1 MNAIGDVGI
10 AIAIFFMVRDLGTTD
25 YHAVFST
32 RPHECWAKGGD
43 DGQLGGAAAAAGRG
57 RQVGPDPAPHLASRR
72 HGGPHPGQRA
82 DPRGHHGDG
91 RRLPG
96 RALRTCCSR
105 TRPTCARWWRC
116 WAWPTLLMAGVIAL
130 VQTDIKRIIAY
141 STMSQIGY
149 MFAAVGVG
157 DVLGRHVPPAHPRVL
172 QGAAVPG
179 RRHRHPRA
187 RQRAGRAADG
197 RPVQGDAAHD
207 HADVG
212 GHDRA
217 DRVLAA
223 VQGRRSWRARCTGAA
238 PPAGSCT
245 WAGWSA
251 PPSPASTPP
260 G

>member
-1 MNAIGDVGI
+1 MNAIGDIGI
-10 AIAIFFMVRDLGTTD
+10 AIAIFFMVRDLGTTN
-25 YHAVFST
+25 YHDVFT
-32 RPHECWAKGGD
+32 RAHRRVAEGRRHR
-43 DGQLGGAAAAAGRG
+43 QLGGAAAARGRG
-57 RQVGPDPAPHLASRR
+57 CQVGPDPAPHLASRR

-91 RRLPG
+91 RRLPD
-96 RALRTCCSR
+96 RALRTCCSP
-105 TRPTCARWWRC
+105 TRPTCSTLVAVIGV
-116 WAWPTLLMAGVIAL
+116 ATLLMAGVIAL

-157 DVLGRHVPPAHPRVL
+157 ALLGRHVPSAHPRLL

-197 RPVQGDAAHD
+197 RPGQGDAAHD
-207 HADVG
+207 RADVG
-212 GHDRA
+212 GHHRA

-223 VQGRRSWRARCTGAA
+223 VQGRDPGGRAATRAA
-238 PPAGSCT
+238 PPPGSCS
-245 WAGWSA
+245 WAG
-251 PPSPASTPP
+251 
-260 G
+260 